1 MTPEGG
7 SKDQDSVA
15 RGGPDDAPSV
25 SPVAGPGVS
34 DSGASGPGISDF
46 GISSGVP
53 ARAGAV
59 VAEPHPYDPRF
70 DLAAVMRRITSAMV
84 GANLT
89 ETDIHAAAVTLAD
102 VADDLEHRAGPGR
115 RRRSQPDPAGH
126 PQEFFPTSPVV
137 GFANPISPPVVVESV
152 EGGLAGMAW
161 FDYQYEGPPA
171 CVHGGV
177 IAMVF
182 DEILGAAIIA
192 AGFPA
197 VTGTLTIRY
206 RRPTPLRTPLRLEAR
221 CTDHQGR
228 KVHARGA
235 IYHEGSL
242 MAEADGVFIQLVP
255 ERFMQMISQIAPAAE
270 VLEQVLDDAKGLGLV
285 PMLHRQG

>member
-7 SKDQDSVA
+7 SEAEDSVA
-15 RGGPDDAPSV
+15 RGNPGEASGV
-25 SPVAGPGVS
+25 SAVAGSGTS

-46 GISSGVP
+46 GISSGVS
-53 ARAGAV
+53 ARAGGV
-59 VAEPHPYDPRF
+59 EAEPHPYDPRF
-70 DLAAVMRRITSAMV
+70 DLATVMRRITSAMV

-89 ETDIHAAAVTLAD
+89 ETDIHDAAVKLAG

-126 PQEFFPTSPVV
+126 PQEFFPTSPVI
-137 GFANPISPPVVVESV
+137 GFANPVSPPVVVESV
-152 EGGLAGMAW
+152 EGGLAGLAW

-192 AGFPA
+192 AGCPGM
-197 VTGTLTIRY
+197 TGTLTIRY
-206 RRPTPLRTPLRLEAR
+206 RKPTPLRTPLRLEAR
-221 CTDHQGR
+221 CTDRQGR

-235 IYHEGSL
+235 IYHEDL
-242 MAEADGVFIQLVP
+242 LTAEAEGVFIQLVP
-255 ERFMQMISQIAPAAE
+255 ERFMDMVSQIAPAAD
-270 VLEQVLDDAKGLGLV
+270 VLEQVLDDARGLGLV
-285 PMLHRQG
+285 PMSHPQG

>member
-1 MTPEGG
+1 MTPESG
-7 SKDQDSVA
+7 SEAEDLV
-15 RGGPDDAPSV
+15 
-25 SPVAGPGVS
+25 

-53 ARAGAV
+53 ARAGG
-59 VAEPHPYDPRF
+59 VAPEPHPYDPRF
-70 DLAAVMRRITSAMV
+70 DLATAMRRITAAMV

-89 ETDIHAAAVTLAD
+89 EADVHAAAVTLAG
-102 VADDLEHRAGPGR
+102 VADGLERRAGPGR
-115 RRRSQPDPAGH
+115 RRRSQPDPAGD

-192 AGFPA
+192 AGHPA
-197 VTGTLTIRY
+197 MTGTLTIRY
-206 RRPTPLRTPLRLEAR
+206 RKPTPLRTPLRLEAR

-235 IYHEGSL
+235 IYHEDSL
-242 MAEADGVFIQLVP
+242 TAEAEGVFIQLVP
-255 ERFMQMISQIAPAAE
+255 ERFMEMVAQISPAPDM
-270 VLEQVLDDAKGLGLV
+270 LEQVLDDAKGIGLV
-285 PMLHRQG
+285 PSPHPRG